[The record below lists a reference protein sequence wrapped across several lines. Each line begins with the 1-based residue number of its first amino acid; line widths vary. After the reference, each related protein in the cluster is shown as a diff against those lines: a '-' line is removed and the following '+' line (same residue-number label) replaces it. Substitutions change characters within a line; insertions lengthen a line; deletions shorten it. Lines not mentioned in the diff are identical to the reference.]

1 MYRHRLINLFLLY
14 RITKIPTITITKII
28 PTLIPAASPDLDF
41 GFSAEIRANSSQHS
55 SFKTIFNI
63 IKLTKRLCLSLYI
76 FFLIIYRWI
85 QLVYKKSINLLEW
98 IFIFKTQSDL
108 NCKIFRSCLLS
119 CDKLTIATFRQT
131 SENPRHILT

>member
-14 RITKIPTITITKII
+14 RITKITTITIKKII

-63 IKLTKRLCLSLYI
+63 IKLSKRLCLSLYI
-76 FFLIIYRWI
+76 YFSDNLQMNSISI
-85 QLVYKKSINLLEW
+85 QEKHQLARVN
-98 IFIFKTQSDL
+98 F
-108 NCKIFRSCLLS
+108 
-119 CDKLTIATFRQT
+119 
-131 SENPRHILT
+131 HI

>member
-1 MYRHRLINLFLLY
+1 MYRHRLGNLFFMY
-14 RITKIPTITITKII
+14 SITKITTITKMI
-28 PTLIPAASPDLDF
+28 PHVIPAAIAGLDF
-41 GFSAEIRANSSQHS
+41 WPSVEIRAKLYQHL

-63 IKLTKRLCLSLYI
+63 IKLSKRLCLSLYIYI